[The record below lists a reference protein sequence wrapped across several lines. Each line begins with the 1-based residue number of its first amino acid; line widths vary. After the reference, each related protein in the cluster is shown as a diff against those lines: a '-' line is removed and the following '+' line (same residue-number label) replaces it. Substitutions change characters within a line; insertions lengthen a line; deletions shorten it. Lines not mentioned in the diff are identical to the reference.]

1 MDLLVIETGNGG
13 DIVLNGNDLVTI
25 NGFENMPY
33 IGMFGGNVEQST
45 TQNQTIIAGEQQF
58 DWWGNSLLMF
68 NNPIIQYNSTL
79 ERILKTI
86 SITSSARETIKRA
99 VMEDL
104 RFFQSIGRLTVDVS
118 ITGIDRIHILIRI
131 QQPNNV
137 TLNEFLY
144 IWNSTN
150 EELSMPEIQGIEN
163 GNGVALNDIINFEL

>member
-13 DIVLNGNDLVTI
+13 DVVLNGNDLVTI

-45 TQNQTIIAGEQQF
+45 TQNQTIIAGEQQL

-79 ERILKTI
+79 ESTLKKI

-99 VMEDL
+99 VVEDL
-104 RFFQSIGRLTVDVS
+104 KFIQSFGKLTVDVS

-131 QQPNNV
+131 QQPNNIEV
-137 TLNEFLY
+137 NEFLY

-163 GNGVALNDIINFEL
+163 GNGIALNNILNFEL